1 LVFGICFLVVTS
13 AAAAKEDVIDSLIFH
28 DPELPKPKIMRV
40 FPKNLEA
47 PWLVALGRP
56 EADFQCQA
64 ALTITL
70 AHKDGVSGLEVAVEP
85 LLNVLEH
92 TDHRFARLAAA
103 RALVELDARQVA
115 RQLFEQAKGGDQR
128 MRDIIEPAL
137 ARWDYRPAREV
148 WLGRLRRPDT
158 THADLLLAI
167 GCLEQVR
174 EVEATSGLAE
184 IVHSVEAS
192 WPTRLKA
199 AHALGVIKTAGSEAD
214 ARRLLTSG
222 AGRRTEFIPFGSANE
237 RNEFRSANPSSSA
250 AANRRLASAWLLRH
264 HSGDDAVHLLQDLA
278 GDAEPAVAS
287 IALERLLEID
297 SKLVPL
303 TALESALASSDA
315 KVRSLGIEVL
325 FKEATAERV
334 SLLADKL
341 NDEHPDVRIKAR
353 RLLYDLARSKTE
365 GGKGKWREAVIQQG
379 MRVLAGEDWRGLEQ
393 ASIFLV
399 QLDHKP
405 AATRLV
411 QLLTF
416 QRPEVLV
423 AAGWGLRR
431 LAVPETLPAA
441 ARQFQVVYELT
452 QDRRKGA
459 VNESLPVADWDPQL
473 AQFIAAWDPQLSQLA
488 QFIGQSRYR
497 SAESILRA
505 QVPRH
510 RKPTDAPVIGQESRA
525 ACIWALGLFYEG
537 KTEPKLAREFEER
550 LNDAPRM
557 MDPGDFPLVREMCAV
572 ALGRMKS
579 RESLNSLR
587 RWHAPTVP
595 AIERL
600 SPSCGWAI
608 REITGEPLPQPT
620 TVILP
625 AGTFRNFL
633 RTLPPGL

>member
-1 LVFGICFLVVTS
+1 
-13 AAAAKEDVIDSLIFH
+13 
-28 DPELPKPKIMRV
+28 
-40 FPKNLEA
+40 
-47 PWLVALGRP
+47 
-56 EADFQCQA
+56 
-64 ALTITL
+64 
-70 AHKDGVSGLEVAVEP
+70 
-85 LLNVLEH
+85 
-92 TDHRFARLAAA
+92 
-103 RALVELDARQVA
+103 
-115 RQLFEQAKGGDQR
+115 
-128 MRDIIEPAL
+128 
-137 ARWDYRPAREV
+137 
-148 WLGRLRRPDT
+148 
-158 THADLLLAI
+158 
-167 GCLEQVR
+167 
-174 EVEATSGLAE
+174 
-184 IVHSVEAS
+184 
-192 WPTRLKA
+192 
-199 AHALGVIKTAGSEAD
+199 
-214 ARRLLTSG
+214 
-222 AGRRTEFIPFGSANE
+222 
-237 RNEFRSANPSSSA
+237 
-250 AANRRLASAWLLRH
+250 LLRH

-325 FKEATAERV
+325 FKEATVERV
-334 SLLADKL
+334 RLLADKL
-341 NDEHPDVRIKAR
+341 NDEHPEVRTKAR
-353 RLLYDLARSKTE
+353 RLLYDLARFKAE

-393 ASIFLV
+393 SSILLV

-411 QLLTF
+411 QLLIF
-416 QRPEVLV
+416 QRPEVFV

-441 ARQFQVVYELT
+441 VRQFQVVYELT
-452 QDRRKGA
+452 QGRRKGA
-459 VNESLPVADWDPQL
+459 VTESLPL
-473 AQFIAAWDPQLSQLA
+473 AAWDPQLSQLA

-505 QVPRH
+505 QVPRR

-525 ACIWALGLFYEG
+525 ACIWALGLFHEG
-537 KTEPKLAREFEER
+537 KVEPALAREFEER
-550 LNDAPRM
+550 MNDAPKP

-579 RESLNSLR
+579 RESLKSLR
-587 RWHAPTVP
+587 RWHAPTIA

-633 RTLPPGL
+633 RALPPGL

>member
-1 LVFGICFLVVTS
+1 
-13 AAAAKEDVIDSLIFH
+13 
-28 DPELPKPKIMRV
+28 
-40 FPKNLEA
+40 
-47 PWLVALGRP
+47 
-56 EADFQCQA
+56 
-64 ALTITL
+64 
-70 AHKDGVSGLEVAVEP
+70 
-85 LLNVLEH
+85 
-92 TDHRFARLAAA
+92 
-103 RALVELDARQVA
+103 
-115 RQLFEQAKGGDQR
+115 
-128 MRDIIEPAL
+128 
-137 ARWDYRPAREV
+137 
-148 WLGRLRRPDT
+148 
-158 THADLLLAI
+158 
-167 GCLEQVR
+167 
-174 EVEATSGLAE
+174 
-184 IVHSVEAS
+184 
-192 WPTRLKA
+192 
-199 AHALGVIKTAGSEAD
+199 
-214 ARRLLTSG
+214 
-222 AGRRTEFIPFGSANE
+222 
-237 RNEFRSANPSSSA
+237 
-250 AANRRLASAWLLRH
+250 LLRH